1 MKPVYVIGT
10 CDTKEAELRY
20 AMERVQAAGAPA
32 LLVDISTA
40 RSHAQADVTPETV
53 AKHHPSG
60 AAAVMGHAD
69 RGKAIAA
76 MAEAL
81 GNYLVSRG
89 DIGAVLGLGGGGNTS
104 MVTEAMRQLPIG
116 VPKLMVSTMA
126 SGNVAPYVGPTD
138 IMMMHAVADVA
149 GLNAIT
155 RRVIGNAAHA
165 AAGMAINAAAGMAI
179 NAAAGMAMNA
189 VPAGHE
195 AGRAVGL
202 TMFGV
207 TTPCITQIRR
217 LIGGGCEC
225 FVFHATGAGGQC
237 LEKLIDSGL
246 ITAALD
252 ITTTEVAD
260 RLSGGVLPC
269 TEDRFGAVIRT
280 RIPWVGSVGAC
291 DMVNFGGRDTVPA
304 RFAGRNLHVHN
315 AQVTLMRTT
324 AEENA
329 AIGRW
334 IVERVNRMEGP
345 VRFLLPL
352 HGVSAIDAPGK
363 PFHDPAADAALFAA
377 IRAAWTPA
385 PNRQLIEIGAH
396 INEKAFAEA
405 AVHAFRDITGG
416 Q

>member
-20 AMERVQAAGAPA
+20 AVAQVKAAGAPA
-32 LLVDISTA
+32 LLVDISTTPSNA
-40 RSHAQADVTPETV
+40 KADVTPEMV
-53 AKHHPSG
+53 ARHHPQG
-60 AAAVMGHAD
+60 AGAVPGHGD
-69 RGKAIAA
+69 RGRAVSA

-81 GNYLVSRG
+81 TAFLLSREN
-89 DIGAVLGLGGGGNTS
+89 IGAVLGLGGGGNTS
-104 MVTEAMRQLPIG
+104 MVTQAMRALPIG

-155 RRVIGNAAHA
+155 RTVIGNAAHA
-165 AAGMAINAAAGMAI
+165 AAGMAL
-179 NAAAGMAMNA
+179 NA
-189 VPAGHE
+189 VPRVVE
-195 AGRAVGL
+195 AKRAVGL

-207 TTPCITQIRR
+207 TTPCITQIRQ
-217 LIGGGCEC
+217 LIEADCEC
-225 FVFHATGAGGQC
+225 FVFHATGTGGQC

-260 RLSGGVLPC
+260 HLFGGVLPC
-269 TEDRFGAVIRT
+269 TDDRFGSVIRR
-280 RIPWVGSVGAC
+280 RIPWVSSVGAV
-291 DMVNFGGRDTVPA
+291 DMVNFGARDTVPPQYT
-304 RFAGRNLHVHN
+304 GRNLYVHN

-334 IVERVNRMEGP
+334 IIDRVNRMEGP

-352 HGVSAIDAPGK
+352 QGVSAIDAPDK
-363 PFHDPAADAALFAA
+363 PFHDPGADAALFGA
-377 IRAAWTPA
+377 IRAAWKPA
-385 PNRQLIEIGAH
+385 PNRQLIEVDAH
-396 INEKAFAEA
+396 INDPAFAEA
-405 AVHAFRDITGG
+405 AVTAFRDITRNN
-416 Q
+416 